1 MANKSTSY
9 LKDTNKD
16 FNNVLDS
23 FQNYASVQTVAATGA
38 VTVSDDTAL
47 LAMTVDGAMTP
58 TMPSAVVGRHVKAIW
73 IVEQATN
80 DRVFTCA
87 GSDTFA
93 GNIFTTVEGNAAG
106 DGDVV
111 AVANTTVTI
120 TCVDDVNIGSYL
132 DFYCYTAGTW
142 FVTGH
147 LVVDAV
153 GSVPTLA

>member
-1 MANKSTSY
+1 MANLSTSALKSTR
-9 LKDTNKD
+9 D
-16 FNNVLDS
+16 FTNVLDS
-23 FQNYASVQTVAATGA
+23 FQNYASIQTVAATGA
-38 VTVSDDTAL
+38 VTVADDTAI
-47 LAMTVDGAMTP
+47 LAMTVDGAMVP
-58 TMPSAVVGRHVKAIW
+58 TMPAARPGRHVKACW

-93 GNIFTTVEGNAAG
+93 GNIFTSVAGNSAG

-111 AVANTTVTI
+111 AVAATTVTI

-132 DFYCYTAGTW
+132 DFYCYTDGVW

-153 GSVPTLA
+153 GNVPTLA

>member
-1 MANKSTSY
+1 MANLSTSALKSTR
-9 LKDTNKD
+9 D
-16 FNNVLDS
+16 FKNVLDS

-38 VTVSDDTAL
+38 VTVADDTAV

-58 TMPSAVVGRHVKAIW
+58 TMPAALVGRHVKAIW
-73 IVEQATN
+73 VVEQATDN
-80 DRVFTCA
+80 RVFTAA
-87 GSDTFA
+87 GTDTFA
-93 GNIFTTVEGNAAG
+93 GNIFTSVEGNAAG

-132 DFYCYTAGTW
+132 DFYCYTDGVW

-153 GSVPTLA
+153 GNVPTLA

>member
-1 MANKSTSY
+1 MANLSTSDLKSTR
-9 LKDTNKD
+9 D
-16 FNNVLDS
+16 FKNVLDS

-38 VTVSDDTAL
+38 VTVSDDTAV

-58 TMPSAVVGRHVKAIW
+58 TMPAAVVGRHVKAIW
-73 IVEQATN
+73 VVEQATN

-93 GNIFTTVEGNAAG
+93 GNIFTVQEGNAAG

-132 DFYCYTAGTW
+132 DFYCYTSGTW

-147 LVVDAV
+147 LVLDAV
-153 GSVPTLA
+153 ANVPTLA